1 MLTLCLKQNY
11 ELSRGRGA
19 RGALTSLPAW
29 AHLNGNML
37 GGPDVAKAMG
47 NRIIWLLFTVP
58 GVLPG
63 NQNTFLS
70 LIPSRP
76 GFEQLQAVGNK
87 WQVVLDVST
96 CEIAAEETTAPL
108 VCTDGIP
115 RLLGVM
121 ILCSMQT
128 WQQWPKRHAGS

>member
-1 MLTLCLKQNY
+1 
-11 ELSRGRGA
+11 
-19 RGALTSLPAW
+19 
-29 AHLNGNML
+29 ML

-70 LIPSRP
+70 LIPSRA
-76 GFEQLQAVGNK
+76 GFEQLQVVGNK

-108 VCTDGIP
+108 VCTDGRP

-121 ILCSMQT
+121 IHADLAAVAKKTRWELETERNRKIYDGASM
-128 WQQWPKRHAGS
+128 